1 MSTSPKP
8 RLRRTQS
15 FNKVQDIGNDNKK
28 EVSLPHGKTIHRH
41 ADSLFSTSS
50 GFNNYRGLLNLCI
63 ILLALSNARLFLEN
77 IIKYGIL
84 IDPVRWIQM
93 FLNQPYSEANVA
105 LIIGSNVF
113 ILIMY
118 GTEKAILKGWLSE
131 RLALIGQSLTL
142 MLSII
147 VPAGVI
153 LTLEAN
159 PLISTVI
166 LGMYS
171 CVFLK
176 LVSYASVNLWCR
188 QATSPKRLRVRRSK
202 SISYDGSSI
211 ANGKEE
217 TMLVNYPDNLNL
229 NDLYYFMCAPTL
241 CYELNFP
248 RSLRIRK
255 RFLIKRF
262 VEMLFLI
269 QLIGACI
276 QQWVLP
282 LVHNSLKPLSD
293 MDAARVI
300 ERLLKLA
307 IPNHFIWLMFFYW
320 FFHSTLNVIAEVLK
334 FGDREFYKDWWN
346 SDTVNSFWSNW
357 NIPVHRWATRHLYK
371 PLLRRGFSKLQA
383 SVAVFMLSAF
393 FHEYLV
399 SVPLHMFKL
408 WAFMGMLGQVP
419 LAIVQVKY
427 IHGKY
432 GNMVVWLSLILGQPI
447 AILAYYH
454 DFYINSQA
462 YVAFN
467 IPANQTDGI

>member
-1 MSTSPKP
+1 
-8 RLRRTQS
+8 
-15 FNKVQDIGNDNKK
+15 
-28 EVSLPHGKTIHRH
+28 
-41 ADSLFSTSS
+41 
-50 GFNNYRGLLNLCI
+50 
-63 ILLALSNARLFLEN
+63 
-77 IIKYGIL
+77 
-84 IDPVRWIQM
+84 
-93 FLNQPYSEANVA
+93 
-105 LIIGSNVF
+105 
-113 ILIMY
+113 
-118 GTEKAILKGWLSE
+118 
-131 RLALIGQSLTL
+131 
-142 MLSII
+142 
-147 VPAGVI
+147 
-153 LTLEAN
+153 
-159 PLISTVI
+159 
-166 LGMYS
+166 
-171 CVFLK
+171 
-176 LVSYASVNLWCR
+176 
-188 QATSPKRLRVRRSK
+188 
-202 SISYDGSSI
+202 
-211 ANGKEE
+211 
-217 TMLVNYPDNLNL
+217 
-229 NDLYYFMCAPTL
+229 MCAPTL

-334 FGDREFYKDWWN
+334 N

-357 NIPVHRWATRHLYK
+357 NIPA
-371 PLLRRGFSKLQA
+371 SIQA
-383 SVAVFMLSAF
+383 IAEARLFQVTGICCSFYV
-393 FHEYLV
+393 YLV